1 MKTAKTNVARILDK
15 EKVPYE
21 IKANDFNPEDLNAL
35 HAAESFG
42 LEPGRVFKTLVLR
55 GDRNGLFVCVVP
67 SDKTVDLKKAAKAS
81 GNKSAEMLH
90 VKDLLENTGY
100 IRGGCSPIGMK
111 KHFPTF
117 IDSSVNN
124 WDKITV
130 SAGQRGVMVL
140 VSPADI
146 IRVARMTAADITKD
160 EVSEE

>member
-1 MKTAKTNVARILDK
+1 
-15 EKVPYE
+15 
-21 IKANDFNPEDLNAL
+21 
-35 HAAESFG
+35 
-42 LEPGRVFKTLVLR
+42 
-55 GDRNGLFVCVVP
+55 
-67 SDKTVDLKKAAKAS
+67 
-81 GNKSAEMLH
+81 
-90 VKDLLENTGY
+90 
-100 IRGGCSPIGMK
+100 MK
-111 KHFPTF
+111 KHYPTF

>member
-1 MKTAKTNVARILDK
+1 
-15 EKVPYE
+15 
-21 IKANDFNPEDLNAL
+21 
-35 HAAESFG
+35 
-42 LEPGRVFKTLVLR
+42 
-55 GDRNGLFVCVVP
+55 
-67 SDKTVDLKKAAKAS
+67 
-81 GNKSAEMLH
+81 MLH

-111 KHFPTF
+111 KHYPTF